1 MAVGL
6 PVLVAVLLIT
16 EFGILEETD
25 SAPGSAA
32 AEAAPRGSLEPL
44 LSAAPS
50 DVLALGPTAPVAETA
65 ADLPPPAARV
75 YVVVPGDVL
84 HVIARR
90 FGVTTEAL
98 AAYNALSNPDAL
110 RVGQELRV
118 PPAGYVPPSE
128 AGQPGRA
135 GGGPAVVPLWTAGAP
150 RLTARERLRRGRLSL
165 WGAGPYPEVAS
176 GSGAVRQRAS
186 FGTKRSEVQ
195 ILSPRPL
202 LLLAAA

>member
-1 MAVGL
+1 MLAAVAVGL

-16 EFGILEETD
+16 EFGILAETD
-25 SAPGSAA
+25 SAPGSAAA

-44 LSAAPS
+44 LSAAPR
-50 DVLALGPTAPVAETA
+50 DVLALGPTAPVAATA

-118 PPAGYVPPSE
+118 PPAGYVLPSE
-128 AGQPGRA
+128 ASPAEQAA
-135 GGGPAVVPLWTAGAP
+135 GPPSFPFGPLAP
-150 RLTARERLRRGRLSL
+150 RG
-165 WGAGPYPEVAS
+165 
-176 GSGAVRQRAS
+176 
-186 FGTKRSEVQ
+186 
-195 ILSPRPL
+195 
-202 LLLAAA
+202 

>member
-1 MAVGL
+1 MSTSTSPSWTPPAKAAAEFRGPERRRDESVWSGPLLGVLAAVAVGL

-118 PPAGYVPPSE
+118 PPAGYVPPS
-128 AGQPGRA
+128 AA
-135 GGGPAVVPLWTAGAP
+135 SPAEQA
-150 RLTARERLRRGRLSL
+150 
-165 WGAGPYPEVAS
+165 AGPP
-176 GSGAVRQRAS
+176 S
-186 FGTKRSEVQ
+186 FPFGPLV
-195 ILSPRPL
+195 PRG
-202 LLLAAA
+202 